1 MTHQL
6 LLEIGLEEIPARF
19 IIQSEEQL
27 ERRVSDFLEEQ
38 RLNFKSIQR
47 FSTPRRL
54 TVIVNDLSEKQ
65 EDLSE
70 EVRGPAKRIAQDEEG
85 SWTKAAEGFARGQGK
100 TAEDIF
106 FVEEKGE
113 EYAYIQKDT
122 PGKSAQEVL
131 QGLDKIVESMTFPV
145 SMRWARNDFE
155 YIRPI
160 HWIAA
165 VLDDEVIPFQVLD
178 TSSGNTVAGHR
189 FLGADVLVDHVD
201 HYEELLEQQFVIA
214 DRNKRQAMIKEQLE
228 ELEEA
233 EGFTIDRNQELL
245 DEVTDLVEYPTAFY
259 GHFKKEYLTLPVEI
273 LVTSMRDHQRYFS
286 VSDED
291 GSLKEIFVSVRNGNE
306 DYIENVAQGNEKV
319 ISARLDDAMFFY
331 EEDKKVLI
339 EDFNEKLKNVSF
351 YHSLGSMADKVE
363 RIRVIGKI
371 IGQKVGLS
379 EQELEDFDR
388 AAELSKFDLSS
399 LMVNEF
405 TELQGV
411 MGSYYAEHGGER
423 PAVVQA
429 IREQYMPTT
438 SEGELPRSNPGA
450 VLALADKLDSVIMFY
465 AAGQIPTGSNDPFAL
480 RRQAYGSL
488 RILLDKE
495 WNIYMIEL
503 IDEIIA
509 SISYPDQEIKE
520 NLYEQRQAILTF
532 LKNRIR
538 QHLEAGATKSD
549 IIEAIL
555 ASSQDNM
562 RNLINNANVLKQHQ
576 NEESYKELMESLS
589 RVVNLREK
597 AIESLPEGYEL
608 DPAVFETESEKK
620 LYEEI
625 SYLLENYDK
634 TTSSTTLYQ
643 EFLDMADTI
652 SDFFDD
658 NMVMTEDD
666 IKRNNRLLMIL
677 ELSTIIISFAY
688 VTKLIRK

>member
-1 MTHQL
+1 
-6 LLEIGLEEIPARF
+6 
-19 IIQSEEQL
+19 
-27 ERRVSDFLEEQ
+27 
-38 RLNFKSIQR
+38 
-47 FSTPRRL
+47 
-54 TVIVNDLSEKQ
+54 
-65 EDLSE
+65 
-70 EVRGPAKRIAQDEEG
+70 
-85 SWTKAAEGFARGQGK
+85 
-100 TAEDIF
+100 
-106 FVEEKGE
+106 
-113 EYAYIQKDT
+113 
-122 PGKSAQEVL
+122 
-131 QGLDKIVESMTFPV
+131 
-145 SMRWARNDFE
+145 
-155 YIRPI
+155 
-160 HWIAA
+160 
-165 VLDDEVIPFQVLD
+165 
-178 TSSGNTVAGHR
+178 
-189 FLGADVLVDHVD
+189 
-201 HYEELLEQQFVIA
+201 
-214 DRNKRQAMIKEQLE
+214 
-228 ELEEA
+228 
-233 EGFTIDRNQELL
+233 
-245 DEVTDLVEYPTAFY
+245 
-259 GHFKKEYLTLPVEI
+259 
-273 LVTSMRDHQRYFS
+273 
-286 VSDED
+286 
-291 GSLKEIFVSVRNGNE
+291 
-306 DYIENVAQGNEKV
+306 
-319 ISARLDDAMFFY
+319 
-331 EEDKKVLI
+331 
-339 EDFNEKLKNVSF
+339 
-351 YHSLGSMADKVE
+351 MADKVE